1 MEVLEIRH
9 VNDTIAELVAL
20 FRVDLR
26 SYKGIGSELDLEAG
40 RAEMEGYISSGF
52 PSFVASIKGANVGYL
67 VCRVDSG
74 VVWVESL
81 FVKKAYRRHGIA
93 SALHRK
99 AEDIASSFGGDTV
112 YNYVHPNNHGMIN
125 FLRQR
130 GYTVLNLIEI
140 RKPHKDEH
148 FTQSISVGE
157 HDFDY

>member
-26 SYKGIGSELDLEAG
+26 SYKGIVSELDLEAG

-81 FVKKAYRRHGIA
+81 FVKEAYRRHGIA

-140 RKPHKDEH
+140 RKPYKDEH
-148 FTQSISVGE
+148 FTQSISVGD